1 MTRTRIDQPPV
12 SSRMILWDKCLWY
25 ISNQILTSYRLCKST
40 TCCLNLRGIVNW
52 LTALCRWLNHVTNL
66 KVSKT
71 MVYFK
76 KCVDT
81 KKLNSITGHLIL
93 PWIRWLTKRSR
104 IADIERI
111 WGAANL
117 VPDPAISTILDMLI
131 IKINSLNNSEKV
143 QCKSHK
149 KKGRVLK

>member
-1 MTRTRIDQPPV
+1 
-12 SSRMILWDKCLWY
+12 MILYDKCLWC
-25 ISNQILTSYRLCKST
+25 ISNQILTSYRLCRST
-40 TCCLNLRGIVNW
+40 TYCLNLRGIVNW
-52 LTALCRWLNHVTNL
+52 LTALCRWLNHVTSF
-66 KVSKT
+66 KASKT

-111 WGAANL
+111 WGAVNHG
-117 VPDPAISTILDMLI
+117 PDPAISTILDMLI
-131 IKINSLNNSEKV
+131 IKINSLNSSERV

-149 KKGRVLK
+149 KKDRVLK